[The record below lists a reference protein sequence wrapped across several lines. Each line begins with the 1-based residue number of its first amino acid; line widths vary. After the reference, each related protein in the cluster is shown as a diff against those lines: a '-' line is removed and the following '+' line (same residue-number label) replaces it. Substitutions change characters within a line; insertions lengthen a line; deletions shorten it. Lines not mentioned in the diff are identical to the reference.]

1 MLCSMA
7 EISDGVKKKGPTPT
21 RGRAKLFCGSYS
33 VLYATVHGCYDSNVT
48 VLEVAQQILTELAA
62 MQAQLNAMQTVLA
75 RIDVA
80 VEGTPMTFVL
90 AVT

>member
-1 MLCSMA
+1 MPKYSGRLL
-7 EISDGVKKKGPTPT
+7 VGPHFSSFSCA
-21 RGRAKLFCGSYS
+21 R
-33 VLYATVHGCYDSNVT
+33 CYDSNVT